1 MKFFYTLPLFYI
13 KKFYFSNFE
22 SFFYRWHRQ
31 KREFL
36 AKGIFFISFP
46 YFFFLSLVLTPSF
59 IHAQKLIFSY
69 SYQNVTRNTSGGTLE
84 TGDIIEVHALVK
96 VDATTNN
103 FYYIDT
109 IPTGTEYID
118 NSLRIVTNEG
128 LTFKGPYTSGTND
141 DEGVY
146 ATTNSIPRLRVNLGV
161 GAGLAQDGTS
171 SFGSTTGGGTV
182 TPGDKPKFYGTTLF
196 IVAYQLKVTAGFG
209 DTIHLT
215 GNYYFDTSGIKIT
228 FRFDYAGIKI
238 IPNSGLCNNFSSASF
253 TADSSFGYGN
263 VQNRALAAIV
273 PGYIKINLGLSS
285 PGDGYYSIAN
295 NTSADGTTDNSGPYK
310 PTTNNHRVFGGFW
323 DIIGDHTGAADPVA
337 GNVPVPPGTNGG
349 YMLVVNAAFPT
360 GEAFRQTISNVC
372 PNTNYEFSAWVRNI
386 CGVCGIDADSK
397 ATYTPGVLP
406 NLSFAVNDVDYY
418 TTGTISY
425 DKTWQKRG
433 FMYKTGPNE
442 TSFTISI
449 KNNAAGG
456 GGNDWVL
463 DDIKLVTCYPN
474 LVMNPSDTATACA
487 GWPIL
492 LSDTVKSYFDNY
504 VNYRWETSN
513 DGINWT
519 PANAGSTRAP
529 HVENGLYVYYVD
541 TVITPTKADSATF
554 FRVKVATTSSNLN
567 DDKCAVDN
575 SQRIFL
581 KVYST
586 SCPVL
591 DLRILNFK
599 GSLSNNKATI
609 QWSSQNENELK
620 EYLIQKSTD
629 GVHFKNVGKKP
640 VIRNINN
647 PNYNFTDPE
656 DIDTFV
662 YYRLKLINSINN
674 EIKYSKIISLYNKNT
689 PFKISPEN
697 PFNSS
702 IRISVSLPFQGNIN
716 LNLRDMYGHSVK
728 KKNLRMPK
736 GDSQVS
742 MDDVSNLPPGLYI
755 LRAVFNQNVVQYKLI
770 KTN

>member
-1 MKFFYTLPLFYI
+1 MAGK
-13 KKFYFSNFE
+13 
-22 SFFYRWHRQ
+22 
-31 KREFL
+31 
-36 AKGIFFISFP
+36 IFFISALSALFS
-46 YFFFLSLVLTPSF
+46 FLALMPSSSK
-59 IHAQKLIFSY
+59 AQKLIFSY
-69 SYQNVTRNTSGGTLE
+69 SYQNVTRNGAGGTLE
-84 TGDIIEVHALVK
+84 NGDVIEVHALVK
-96 VDATTNN
+96 VDGTSNN

-109 IPTGTEYID
+109 IPTGTQYID
-118 NSLRIVTNEG
+118 NSLKIVTNEG
-128 LTFKGPYTSGTND
+128 LTFRGSYTNASND

-146 ATTNSIPRLRVNLGV
+146 TITGSTPRLRVNLGV
-161 GAGLAQDGTS
+161 GTAFPMGSIAA
-171 SFGSTTGGGTV
+171 FGSPTGGGKV

-196 IVAYQLKVTAGFG
+196 IVAYQLKVTASFG

-215 GNYYFDTSGIKIT
+215 GNYYFDTSGINRT
-228 FRFDYAGIKI
+228 YRFDYAGIKI
-238 IPNSGLCNNFSSASF
+238 IANSGLCNNFSSASF
-253 TADSSFGYGN
+253 TADSSFGSGKI
-263 VQNRALAAIV
+263 QNRVLAAIV
-273 PGYIKINLGLSS
+273 PGYIQINLGANA

-295 NTSADGTTDNSGPYK
+295 NTSTDGTTDNTGPYK

-323 DIIGDHTGAADPVA
+323 DIIGDHTGAANPVA
-337 GNVPVPPGTNGG
+337 GNAPVAPGTNGG

-386 CGVCGIDADSK
+386 CSVCGIDSNSV

-418 TTGTISY
+418 TSGVIPY

-487 GWPIL
+487 GWPIT

-504 VNYRWETSN
+504 VHYRWETSK
-513 DGINWT
+513 DGINWI
-519 PANAGSTRAP
+519 PANAGSTRVP
-529 HVENGLYVYYVD
+529 HIENGLFVYYVD
-541 TVITPTKADSATF
+541 TVITPAKADSGTF

-567 DDKCAVDN
+567 DDKCAVDK

-586 SCPVL
+586 SCPLL
-591 DLRILNFK
+591 DVKILDFF
-599 GSLSNNKATI
+599 GALSNNKASL

-620 EYLIQKSTD
+620 EYIIQKSLD
-629 GVHFKNVGKKP
+629 GVHFDDVGQEAARQYSKTSD
-640 VIRNINN
+640 
-647 PNYNFTDPE
+647 YNFTDPS
-656 DIDTFV
+656 DILNTV
-662 YYRLKLINSINN
+662 YYRLKLLNTVNTDV
-674 EIKYSKIISLYNKNT
+674 KYSKIISVYNRNT
-689 PFKISPEN
+689 PFTISVVN
-697 PFNSS
+697 PFSSS
-702 IRISVSLPFQGNIN
+702 IKMSVFLPLQGNVEFN
-716 LNLRDMYGHSVK
+716 LCDMYGHSVNK
-728 KKNLRMPK
+728 KAMKLYK
-736 GDSQVS
+736 GNATVS
-742 MDDVSNLPPGLYI
+742 IDDVSSLPAGLYI
-755 LRAVFNQNVVQYKLI
+755 LRAIFNGSVVQYKLI